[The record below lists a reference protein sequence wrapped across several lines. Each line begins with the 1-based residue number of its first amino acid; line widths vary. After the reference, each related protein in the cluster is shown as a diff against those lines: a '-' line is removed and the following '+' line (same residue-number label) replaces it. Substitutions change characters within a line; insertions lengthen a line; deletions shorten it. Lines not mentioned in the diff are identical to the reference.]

1 MIVNRI
7 HRLSRVCHQWRL
19 PLLPTLF
26 KAINRICFAV
36 VLPPTAQV
44 GRNVLFSYQGLGTV
58 IHKQAVIEDDVVIS
72 TGVTIGGKSGH
83 SRVPPIKR
91 GAFIGTGAKV
101 LGPVVVGEFA
111 SVGANAVVLEDIPP
125 YAVAVGIPARV
136 IRVNTPE
143 QIPDYRNF
151 NV

>member
-83 SRVPPIKR
+83 SRVPHIKR